1 MRVPALRQRRGRA
14 TEVANRALMLPIRFA
29 AVCLAAFACAC
40 AHGGTGTDAA
50 PAPSATLPIVVGDY
64 PAFGHAPDFSWI
76 AGRIERSSPA
86 GQCTYVQ
93 YSTHRGEPWGGR
105 IALDAAS
112 SDVAL
117 FPTGDMVVVTGSL
130 DDRALSA
137 CGEPALAVR
146 TIAEH

>member
-1 MRVPALRQRRGRA
+1 
-14 TEVANRALMLPIRFA
+14 MLTARLA
-29 AVCLAAFACAC
+29 VVCLAAFACAC
-40 AHGGTGTDAA
+40 AHGGAGTDAA

-76 AGRIERSSPA
+76 SGRIVRSSPA

-93 YSTHRGEPWGGR
+93 FSMHRGEPWGGR
-105 IALDAAS
+105 IALEAGA
-112 SDVAL
+112 SDVVL
-117 FPTGDMVVVTGSL
+117 FPTGDMVVVTGSI
-130 DDRALSA
+130 DDRALST

>member
-1 MRVPALRQRRGRA
+1 
-14 TEVANRALMLPIRFA
+14 MLPARVA
-29 AVCLAAFACAC
+29 VVCLAAFACAC
-40 AHGGTGTDAA
+40 AHGGGPDAA
-50 PAPSATLPIVVGDY
+50 PAPSATLPIVLGDY

-76 AGRIERSSPA
+76 SGRIVRSSPA
-86 GQCTYVQ
+86 GQCTYVRF
-93 YSTHRGEPWGGR
+93 SEHRGEPWGGR
-105 IALDAAS
+105 IALVAAS